1 MEVGE
6 EEEKVGGGRGGE
18 EKGKQRE
25 NKMFLCLKS

>member
-1 MEVGE
+1 MEV
-6 EEEKVGGGRGGE
+6 KKKKKLGGGRGGE